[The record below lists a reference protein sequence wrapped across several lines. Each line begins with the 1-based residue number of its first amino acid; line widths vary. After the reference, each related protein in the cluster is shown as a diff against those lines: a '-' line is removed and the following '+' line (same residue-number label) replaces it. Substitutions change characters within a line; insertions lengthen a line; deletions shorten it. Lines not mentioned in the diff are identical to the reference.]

1 MSLNSHSFKVK
12 VLDNHLDIL
21 NHVNNVQY
29 LNWVQEAALRHW
41 AILTNKEIDS
51 NYFWVVARHEID
63 YISSALLNDELTVK
77 TWIGNSKG
85 KISERFVNIYRGEE
99 LIVKVKT
106 IWCLMNKKTLKSVVI
121 PEEVYAILV

>member
-1 MSLNSHSFKVK
+1 MANNSHSFVVK
-12 VLDNHLDIL
+12 VNKEHLDIL

-41 AILTNKEIDS
+41 AVLTTKEIDA

-63 YISSALLNDELTVK
+63 YVSSALLNDELIVK

-85 KISERFVNIYRGEE
+85 KISERFVNIYRNED
-99 LIVKVKT
+99 LIVRVKT
-106 IWCLMNKKTLKSVVI
+106 IWCLMNKKTLKSSVI
-121 PEEVYAILV
+121 PDEIYTILN